1 MMDKSM
7 KEEAMY
13 ILKLNKYDYGIIMN
27 TLNDKRNELLEKGHD
42 TEIIDDVLY
51 KVIEAQ
57 ERQKGVRNER
67 GR

>member
-1 MMDKSM
+1 MDKPM

>member
-1 MMDKSM
+1 MMDKPM

>member
-1 MMDKSM
+1 MDKLM
-7 KEEAMY
+7 KEETMY

>member
-1 MMDKSM
+1 MDKSM

>member
-1 MMDKSM
+1 MDNSM